1 MSEYDVYL
9 TPSGVIFAP
18 DNETQEILQNVL
30 TICLTQ
36 KYSVPMDRL
45 LGVEGEFLDEA
56 VSRVRAKFK
65 SEVVQ
70 AVRKYEPRA
79 RVIAIDFSA
88 DLNGKVIPRIRI
100 KIVSAEGL

>member
-1 MSEYDVYL
+1 MSYHDIYVM
-9 TPSGVIFAP
+9 PSGVIFMPA
-18 DNETQEILQNVL
+18 NETQEILQNVL

-36 KYSVPMDRL
+36 KYSVPMERL

-79 RVIAIDFSA
+79 RVTAIDFAA
-88 DLNGKVIPRIRI
+88 DLNGKIAPRIRV

>member
-1 MSEYDVYL
+1 M
-9 TPSGVIFAP
+9 
-18 DNETQEILQNVL
+18 
-30 TICLTQ
+30 ICLTQ

-45 LGVEGEFLDEA
+45 LGIEGEFLDEA
-56 VSRVRAKFK
+56 VSRMRAKLK
-65 SEVVQ
+65 NEVVQ